1 MFSVEKAIEAIEY
14 ESNHPTSTTSKKICP
29 YFFDN
34 VKGGKYDF
42 TVSPFVAGVS
52 FVQSDSGGINPNTL
66 DTWDWIFGASIDHS
80 PKDEYA

>member
-1 MFSVEKAIEAIEY
+1 MFSVGKAIEAIEY

-34 VKGGKYDF
+34 VKEESMI
-42 TVSPFVAGVS
+42 SPSLLLLLEFP

-66 DTWDWIFGASIDHS
+66 DTRDWIFGASIDHS
-80 PKDEYA
+80 PKDKYA